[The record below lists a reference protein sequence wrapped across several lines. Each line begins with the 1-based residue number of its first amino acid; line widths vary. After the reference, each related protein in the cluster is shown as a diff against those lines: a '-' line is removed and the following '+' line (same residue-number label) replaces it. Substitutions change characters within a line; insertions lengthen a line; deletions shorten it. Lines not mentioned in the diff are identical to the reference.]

1 MVTEEE
7 ITRNLTMIEYYKEQL
22 NSIDMQ
28 AQYLQAAIADFHKAK
43 ITVEQLH
50 KADDESE
57 ILIPIGGGTFLN
69 GSLKDSSKVLVD
81 IGAGLVTEK
90 TVDGAVKKIEERIKD
105 LQGNQEKLVEMGQ
118 KLQNEATELSQKTQQ
133 MMEDKQQ

>member
-1 MVTEEE
+1 MAKEEE

-28 AQYLQAAIADFHKAK
+28 AQYLQAAIADFYKAK
-43 ITVEQLH
+43 LTVEQLH
-50 KADDESE
+50 TTLDQSE

-69 GSLKDSSKVLVD
+69 GSLNDSSKVLVD

-90 TVDGAVKKIEERIKD
+90 TIDDAIKKIEERIKS
-105 LQGNQEKLVEMGQ
+105 LQENQEKVMSMAQ
-118 KLQNEATELSQKTQQ
+118 KMQNEATELSQKTQQ
-133 MMEDKQQ
+133 MMESTQQ

>member
-1 MVTEEE
+1 MGKEEE

-28 AQYLQAAIADFHKAK
+28 VQYLQAAIADFHKSK

-50 KADDESE
+50 NAADKSE

-69 GSLKDSSKVLVD
+69 GVLTDHSKVLVD
-81 IGAGLVTEK
+81 IGTGLVAEK
-90 TVDGAVKKIEERIKD
+90 TVDDAVKKIEERIKK
-105 LQGNQEKLVEMGQ
+105 LQENQEKLMSMAQ
-118 KLQNEATELSQKTQQ
+118 KLESDATELSQKTQK
-133 MMEDKQQ
+133 MMEDEKQ

>member
-1 MVTEEE
+1 MAKEEE

-22 NSIDMQ
+22 SSIDMQ

-50 KADDESE
+50 KASDQSE

-69 GSLKDSSKVLVD
+69 GTLTDHSKVLVD

-90 TVDGAVKKIEERIKD
+90 TVDAAVKKIEERIKD
-105 LQGNQEKLVEMGQ
+105 LRENQEKLMSLAQ
-118 KLQNEATELSQKTQQ
+118 KIENEAMELSQKTQQ
-133 MMEDKQQ
+133 MMNETQ